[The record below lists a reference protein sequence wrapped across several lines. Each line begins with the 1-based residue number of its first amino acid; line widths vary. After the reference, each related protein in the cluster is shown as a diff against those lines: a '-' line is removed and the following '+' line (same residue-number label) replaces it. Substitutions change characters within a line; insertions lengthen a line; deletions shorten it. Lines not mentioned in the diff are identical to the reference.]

1 MGGIWSEEAKYAA
14 WLRVEM
20 AVCDVYA
27 RRGKIP
33 ADAMAR
39 IRQKSR
45 VDVARILE
53 IQKRVKHEMISLLS
67 SLEEQLGDDS
77 RFVHIG
83 LTTNDVWDTA
93 TGLQL
98 RDAAD
103 LLIAGQERVRAA
115 IRTLALRYK
124 DTLDRKSVV

>member
-1 MGGIWSEEAKYAA
+1 MGRIWSEEAKYAA
-14 WLRVEM
+14 WLRVEL
-20 AVCDVYA
+20 AVCEVYA
-27 RRGKIP
+27 RRGRIP
-33 ADAMAR
+33 PDAMAR
-39 IRQKSR
+39 IREKSR
-45 VDVARILE
+45 VDVARILR
-53 IQKRVKHEMISLLS
+53 IQDRVKHEMISLLT

-103 LLIAGQERVRAA
+103 LLVAGQERLRAA
-115 IRTLALRYK
+115 LRTLALRDK
-124 DTLDRKSVV
+124 DTLPGRSE